1 MKATIQPA
9 LFTVVGLTTES
20 EIDWTAVVRVRM
32 MKQFAADTPAG
43 HVGET
48 SGVLVCPSVT
58 IEGEAEADAV
68 VLVDVPVDVFV
79 VDVFVLD
86 VFVLDVFVLDVFVL
100 DVLVLEVLV
109 LDVLV
114 LEVLVLDVVVVDVL
128 VVEAEAAAGIMAARA
143 MAMADITSDR
153 RFILVSEHDRAP
165 ASCAKRRPA
174 GRRSDLQPRSGPS
187 GPRDDPVPRPRIM
200 ACEP

>member
-79 VDVFVLD
+79 V
-86 VFVLDVFVLDVFVL
+86 DVFVLDVFVL